1 MRTPRSSGVRRLK
14 KQRFIG
20 GDQMGLRSDHQTG
33 TSYSR
38 RGCTPVVRGTGQRFG
53 CNMMSSIT
61 NRGTLRF
68 MVFKR
73 RFTSE
78 VMVAFCRRLLR
89 TVPHKVY
96 LILDRHPVHRSRVV
110 QNWLSRH
117 RAQIEVFLIP
127 GYSPERSEERRVGKE
142 CRSRWSPYH

>member
-1 MRTPRSSGVRRLK
+1 M
-14 KQRFIG
+14 
-20 GDQMGLRSDHQTG
+20 
-33 TSYSR
+33 
-38 RGCTPVVRGTGQRFG
+38 VRGTGQRFG

-127 GYSPERSEERRVGKE
+127 GYSPELNPDELLNQDVKSNGVGRRRPTTREELVGNVRSYL
-142 CRSRWSPYH
+142 RSRQRQPGIVRNYFKGKHVTYAA